1 MVEASKKIP
10 GITDLEA
17 RIVESRQSAL
27 LAYLLDVGEVT
38 EEDRIPILECLSQNT
53 SDSGILV
60 WSAKKGKS
68 FQIKKLSDEEEGGK
82 QSSMKHRALLSI
94 LTKTTA
100 GQCKQ
105 LPGHENKLFILY
117 PVFCLP

>member
-82 QSSMKHRALLSI
+82 
-94 LTKTTA
+94 
-100 GQCKQ
+100 
-105 LPGHENKLFILY
+105 
-117 PVFCLP
+117 PVFGLFGNTELDETPRATFHFDEDNGWSMQTTPWA